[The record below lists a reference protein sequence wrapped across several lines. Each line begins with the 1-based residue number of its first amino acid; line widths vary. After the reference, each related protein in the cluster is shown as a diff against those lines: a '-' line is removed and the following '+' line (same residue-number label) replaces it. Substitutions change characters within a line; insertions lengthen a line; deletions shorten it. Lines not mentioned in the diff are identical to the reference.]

1 MNESILSDSILWSKV
16 GFLVRM
22 LAAAGTSG
30 RVEHMDM
37 QQQPFPLT
45 KWWVRGHD
53 TTTLLCVLEKKKKR
67 LLLKSPGYVKIWVP
81 ILGMGAQSP
90 CERTE
95 VGN

>member
-1 MNESILSDSILWSKV
+1 
-16 GFLVRM
+16 M

-53 TTTLLCVLEKKKKR
+53 TTTLLCVLEKKKK
-67 LLLKSPGYVKIWVP
+67 VIAKITW
-81 ILGMGAQSP
+81 ICENLGAHSWDGSSISLR
-90 CERTE
+90 E
-95 VGN
+95 N